1 MAWGIVV
8 EILLQHDYYAPSMPP
23 LLAKPSDVTT
33 FARAGFLLRQSGAR
47 ILVLAEDEETDLPAT
62 LSLDLEVQNT
72 DVVMVSEGA
81 DWLHVPHIVI
91 GADSA
96 EASLADAV
104 LTETPQVPGH
114 TLLARVTVDLTPQTK
129 REVTLRFAART
140 SHWAYHVIGPDN
152 DDVLIE
158 DSEGAIA
165 FDRLGRID
173 LPDGTPAQVI
183 RSRDA
188 LPARARPPQRFTLS
202 RPGPFGPRTLI
213 PILPA
218 PQPLFATVPTPDG
231 TGALVQSDIY
241 VSIF

>member
-1 MAWGIVV
+1 MTWGIAI
-8 EILLQHDYYAPSMPP
+8 EISLQHAYYAPQGPP
-23 LLAKPSDVTT
+23 LEATPSDKAA
-33 FARAGFLLRQSGAR
+33 FARAGFLLRQSGDR
-47 ILVLAEDEETDLPAT
+47 VLVLVEDHETDLPACVT
-62 LSLDLEVQNT
+62 LDLEAANT
-72 DVVMVSEGA
+72 DVMMVSEGA
-81 DWLHVPHIVI
+81 DWQHVPHIVMKA
-91 GADSA
+91 GTGQ
-96 EASLADAV
+96 ASLADALV
-104 LTETPQVPGH
+104 SETPQTRGRSR
-114 TLLARVTVDLTPQTK
+114 LARVTVDLIPHTK
-129 REVTLRFAART
+129 RDVTLRFTART
-140 SHWAYHVIGPDN
+140 SHWAYHVIGPGN
-152 DDVLIE
+152 DDVVIE
-158 DSEGAIA
+158 DSEGAVV
-165 FDRLGRID
+165 FDMLGRVD